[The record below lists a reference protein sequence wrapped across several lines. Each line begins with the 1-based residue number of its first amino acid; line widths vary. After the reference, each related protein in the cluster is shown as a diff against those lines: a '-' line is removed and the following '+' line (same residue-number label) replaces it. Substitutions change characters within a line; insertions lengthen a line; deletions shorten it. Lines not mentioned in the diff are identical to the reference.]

1 LLVVDPRS
9 APCQPEQAPL
19 PSAPRPRQPEGE
31 SPAGLGPWVP
41 PLPPS
46 RPALSARAL
55 TWLGIVAVLLLISA
69 AAATAVLV
77 AGAAGPPA
85 SPSLDARYLGSV
97 RGNSTLTGVDIDDD
111 RLVRAGHEICGI
123 VDRRPTI
130 STVLGMMQQ
139 IGRAQRWSDD
149 DVAAVVGSAIGAYC
163 PRYIAVL
170 DR

>member
-1 LLVVDPRS
+1 MLVVDPRS
-9 APCQPEQAPL
+9 AARHPEQSAL
-19 PSAPRPRQPEGE
+19 PPAPRQPEG
-31 SPAGLGPWVP
+31 SLSAGPGPWVP

-55 TWLGIVAVLLLISA
+55 SCFGIVAVLLLISA

-77 AGAAGPPA
+77 ADAAGPSA

-97 RGNSTLTGVDIDDD
+97 RGNSTLTGADIDDD
-111 RLVRAGHEICGI
+111 TLVRAGHEICGI

-130 STVLGMMQQ
+130 STVLGMMQL
-139 IGRAQRWSDD
+139 IGHAQRWSDS